1 MSSYTLSVQAR
12 ADFANLLSEIRQ
24 ASRAMRGLGR
34 DTDALNRQLR
44 QVGAGARGSSSGLR
58 GLGRDA
64 DRARAGLRR
73 VGADGHAS
81 MRQLRHGI
89 FSSRQELHHLRQL
102 VVGGGIVAGL
112 AEIAKEGNE
121 YQRAINKW
129 GAVTGASG
137 QEMVQAAAKARELGA
152 DLKIPGTSAAK
163 AADAMLELAK
173 AGQTSTSSMA
183 NARAAMQLA
192 AADNLSA
199 ADAARFLGDVMDQFG
214 LSSNHAGRAADVL
227 AAGANAASGG
237 LEDIYYALS
246 YTGPV
251 AAQVGV
257 SIEDTA
263 AAVAMLAR
271 SGILG
276 SKAGT
281 SLRGILTNLAR
292 PTARARK
299 GLAELG
305 VEAWDARGNFKGL
318 RTVIEGFE
326 QARHRM
332 SQKDFL
338 GALAD
343 VVGKPA
349 LAGAA
354 ALAHQ
359 GAEAYD
365 QMYTAISRTGAAQE
379 IAASQTKGL
388 AGAVT
393 QLKTQAS
400 NTGQV
405 LYTAAAPGLEKV
417 TRLLT
422 AGMAAATPPMAA
434 VLDYLHDLYTLAG
447 PSVSAA
453 ASAGVEEL
461 TDALGGLGEPVK
473 DIAFDT
479 AAAALNV
486 LVNGERALIDVLHDA
501 GSAVSPVVEAL
512 ADLSGEADAG
522 GTALDIVATALN
534 LASSAAGTVST
545 TLIPVGHVVA
555 WLVQGFA
562 ALPGPV
568 QTAIVAMLL
577 ARRAT
582 PIFMNLGRTVSG
594 PVAGA
599 FRSLGEQMRVQE
611 RLAAAN
617 GQQIGRV
624 GQALAVL
631 ETRVPVVGR
640 MAAAFRSA
648 SGPVS
653 GLTRAIGTGLGGAA
667 RGLMGAL
674 GGPWGVAIAAAGV
687 GLSMLADHQQ
697 KAAQAAAEHESRIS
711 NLTQALRES
720 NGAVSDSVRA
730 AAAQSI
736 MDTKVFDGKNRLVDV
751 MSKAGVS
758 VRQLTD
764 AYLGQDGGLN
774 LLQKRLN
781 EAAEANVEWIA
792 TQGGAAKTYNDQG
805 LAAARAADALGAV
818 KGEMSQAVKDA
829 KDLAEATGSGGRSA
843 TDAVGPFGK
852 FSDAMR
858 RLSDTTADADS
869 RARALHDAL
878 NILAGGSV
886 NLSAAEARL
895 NRSVSDAAESL
906 KGGIDQAQGYGKSLL
921 NMDGSLSTVTRNG
934 QKLYDLL
941 QGLSTNSADAAL
953 AAYQYAEANGKSV
966 PEALK
971 AAQAQMVT
979 ARESAIATAQ
989 GYGLTAEQ
997 AAKLADAAGL
1007 VPQQV
1012 SILLQTAG
1020 MDEAMAELIAV
1031 QQALKATPENKTVTI
1046 ATLSNEAREDLEKL
1060 GFKIKD
1066 LKDRRVQ
1073 VTAPT
1078 DMART
1083 DLDALIAKITQ
1094 TPGSKHVEVTAATQ
1108 ATISSLETV
1117 KQKIAGVPA
1126 GKTITVSAPTAAA
1139 RAQLEALG
1147 FKIADVP
1154 GSKNVQISAPTG
1166 AQRAGVDALAQ
1177 SISNLRDKSVT
1188 ITTNHVSVLSQLI
1201 RPPSDIADALRQQ
1214 ADAQQRQANRHAD
1227 GAVVDYFADGGTR
1240 REQHL
1245 AQIAPA
1251 GAMRVW
1257 AERET
1262 HGEGYVPFARSK
1274 RPRSRRITEEIVRRL
1289 GGDPSGIEWY
1299 ADGGLSNWSYQ
1310 PLGSSTF
1317 TVSDVVSKSQRKGK
1331 GGKEH
1336 FDLRLFEKNLRT
1348 SVRAAQGWRAD
1359 LTIVAQRAGVDV
1371 AKALEEMGEDG
1382 VALTRKMA
1390 HGSSKYVKDMAAQLT
1405 KLAGTARASLADY
1418 TTQLQNAVKNNTA
1431 FQNNLAKLAGSGFG
1445 DLAARLAGQN
1455 DADAEAL
1462 AAQAVKDKKKAK
1474 KANTAAKSA
1483 SNALDGEQLTDLVKI
1498 IGALAKTKGIH
1509 DVADTTGL
1517 TEDRIIEI
1525 ASLAKQQIKKTGRA
1539 DRFLSDLVKAN
1550 AGKAYANGGIW
1561 EPGIYSSERGLIKFA
1576 EKETRGESYI
1586 PHAAAKRGRATA
1598 VLAETADR
1606 FGYGLTPRRLVDA
1619 RAGRSQVVV
1628 VHQAPAIGQQTIHVT
1643 RAGASADD
1651 IASAVSYQMRR
1662 ARRGGVLR

>member
-1 MSSYTLSVQAR
+1 MSTYTLSVQMR
-12 ADFANLLSEIRQ
+12 ADASRLLSEVRQ
-24 ASRAMRGLGR
+24 ASRAVRGLGR
-34 DTDALNRQLR
+34 DVDALHRRL
-44 QVGAGARGSSSGLR
+44 GETGSGARASASGLR
-58 GLGRDA
+58 ALGRDA
-64 DRARAGLRR
+64 DRARTGLRR
-73 VGADGHAS
+73 AGVEGHAS
-81 MRQLRHGI
+81 MGRLRHGLLGV
-89 FSSRQELHHLRQL
+89 RQEAHHLRRL
-102 VVGGGIVAGL
+102 VVGGGIVASL

-199 ADAARFLGDVMDQFG
+199 ADAARYLGDVMDQFG
-214 LSSNHAGRAADVL
+214 LSSNRAGRAADVL

-251 AAQVGV
+251 AAQVGI
-257 SIEDTA
+257 SLEDTS

-281 SLRGILTNLAR
+281 SLRGMLTNLAR
-292 PTARARK
+292 PSARARR

-305 VEAWDARGNFKGL
+305 VEAWDAQGNFKGL

-326 QARHRM
+326 QAQHRM

-365 QMYTAISRTGAAQE
+365 QMHTAIARTGAAQE

-388 AGAVT
+388 SGAVT

-405 LYTAAAPGLEKV
+405 LYTGAAPGLEKV

-422 AGMAAATPPMAA
+422 AGMAAATPPMVSA
-434 VLDYLHDLYTLAG
+434 LDYLHDLYTLAR

-461 TDALGGLGEPVK
+461 TDALGGLGGPLK
-473 DIAFDT
+473 DVAFDT

-486 LVNGERALIDVLHDA
+486 LVNGGRALIDVLHNA
-501 GSAVSPVVEAL
+501 GSAVSPIAEAL
-512 ADLSGEADAG
+512 ADLADEADAG
-522 GTALDIVATALN
+522 GTALDIVVTALN
-534 LASSAAGTVST
+534 LASSAAGAVSA

-555 WLVQGFA
+555 GLVRGFA

-577 ARRAT
+577 ARRVT
-582 PIFMNLGRTVSG
+582 PLFMNLGRTVSG
-594 PVAGA
+594 PVTGA
-599 FRSLGEQMRVQE
+599 FRSLGDQMRVQE

-617 GQQIGRV
+617 GQSIGRV

-648 SGPVS
+648 NGPVS

-687 GLSMLADHQQ
+687 GLSMLASHQQ

-711 NLTQALRES
+711 TLTQALRDS
-720 NGAVSDSVRA
+720 NGAVNDSVRA

-736 MDTKVFDGKNRLVDV
+736 MDTKVFDGKSRLVDV
-751 MSKAGVS
+751 MSKGGVT

-774 LLQKRLN
+774 ALQKRLN
-781 EAAEANVEWIA
+781 STAEANVEWIA
-792 TQGGAAKTYNDQG
+792 TQGGAAKAYNDQG

-829 KDLAEATGSGGRSA
+829 KDLADATGSGGRSA
-843 TDAVGPFGK
+843 ADAVGPFGK

-906 KGGIDQAQGYGKSLL
+906 KGGVDQAQGYGKSLL

-971 AAQAQMVT
+971 AAQAQMAT

-1007 VPQQV
+1007 VPEQV

-1020 MDEAMAELIAV
+1020 MDEAMAELLAV
-1031 QQALKATPENKTVTI
+1031 QQALKASPDNKTVTI
-1046 ATLSNEAREDLEKL
+1046 ATLSNEARADLEKL
-1060 GFKIKD
+1060 GFQIKD

-1078 DMART
+1078 GMARA
-1083 DLDALIAKITQ
+1083 DLDALIAKIAQ
-1094 TPGSKHVEVTAATQ
+1094 TPGGKHITVTSSTQ
-1108 ATISSLETV
+1108 ETINSLEAV

-1126 GKTITVSAPTAAA
+1126 GKTVTVTAPTGEA

-1147 FKIADVP
+1147 IKVTDIP
-1154 GSKNVQISAPTG
+1154 GSKNVAITVPTG
-1166 AQRAGVDALAQ
+1166 GPMSAISSIQGAINGISGRIIGVGVSITPTSWDRDGNGVPDAIQARA
-1177 SISNLRDKSVT
+1177 S
-1188 ITTNHVSVLSQLI
+1188 
-1201 RPPSDIADALRQQ
+1201 
-1214 ADAQQRQANRHAD
+1214 
-1227 GAVVDYFADGGTR
+1227 GAVVDYYAGGGIR
-1240 REQHL
+1240 REEHV

-1251 GAMRVW
+1251 GSWRIW
-1257 AERET
+1257 AEPET
-1262 HGEGYVPFARSK
+1262 GGESYIPLAPSK
-1274 RPRSRRITEEIVRRL
+1274 RTRSRRIAEETVRRL
-1289 GGDPSGIEWY
+1289 GGGPITWY
-1299 ADGGLSNWSYQ
+1299 ADGGLSNWSYE
-1310 PLGSSTF
+1310 PLGSSGF

-1336 FDLRLFEKNLRT
+1336 FNLRLFEKNLRK
-1348 SVRAAQGWRAD
+1348 SVRTAQSWRTD
-1359 LTIVAQRAGVDV
+1359 LATVARRAGTDV

-1390 HGSSKYVKDMAAQLT
+1390 RGSNTYVKDMAAQLT

-1418 TTQLQNAVKNNTA
+1418 TAQLQNAVKDNTA
-1431 FQNNLAKLAGSGFG
+1431 FQNNIVKLASSGFG
-1445 DLAARLAGQN
+1445 DLASRLAEQN

-1474 KANTAAKSA
+1474 TANTAAKNA
-1483 SNALDGEQLTDLVKI
+1483 SKTLDGEQLTDLVQI

-1509 DVADTTGL
+1509 EVADTTGL
-1517 TEDRIIEI
+1517 DEDRIIEI
-1525 ASLAKQQIKKTGRA
+1525 ANLARQQIKKTGRG
-1539 DRFLSDLVKAN
+1539 DRFLADLVKAN
-1550 AGKAYANGGIW
+1550 AGKAYADGGIW
-1561 EPGIYSSERGLIKFA
+1561 EPGVYSSERGLIKFA

-1586 PHAAAKRGRATA
+1586 PHAPAKRGRATA

-1606 FGYGLTPRRLVDA
+1606 FGYTLAPRRLVDA
-1619 RAGRSQVVV
+1619 HAGRAQVVV

-1651 IASAVSYQMRR
+1651 VASAVSYQMRR